1 MRKRLIVV
9 AGATLALTLSLSACG
24 QRGETGGTAS
34 TTKKVVKIGFIAP
47 VSGSLSAMGLGMKN
61 SVDLA
66 INQANQ
72 ANAIPGWTI
81 ELEALDDEA
90 KPETGK
96 NAATKLAGDDAVI
109 GVVGTLNSSVAAQV
123 APVLQP
129 KSIVMVSPANTSPT
143 LTRGE
148 SYATNPTRLW
158 DNFFRVCATDDV
170 QGPFAARYLLDQ
182 GITSVATV
190 HDKKTYGQGLVEAF
204 TKEYTAKGGSI
215 VTAETL
221 NPDES
226 DFSAVVTKV
235 KASNPQAVYYGGEY
249 PQSGPLAQQLKNAGV
264 TVPLM
269 SGDGTYDPKFIEL
282 AGTAANGSMA
292 TSVGAPIES
301 LASAKDFVAAYNAA
315 GYKESYSA
323 YGAQS
328 YDAAQVIIKAAATTL
343 ASATDVVSARK
354 PTVAAVAKTSFD
366 GATGAVSFD
375 QWGDPT
381 VKILTV
387 YQVKDNAWVAI
398 KTGS

>member
-282 AGTAANGSMA
+282 AGSAANGSMA